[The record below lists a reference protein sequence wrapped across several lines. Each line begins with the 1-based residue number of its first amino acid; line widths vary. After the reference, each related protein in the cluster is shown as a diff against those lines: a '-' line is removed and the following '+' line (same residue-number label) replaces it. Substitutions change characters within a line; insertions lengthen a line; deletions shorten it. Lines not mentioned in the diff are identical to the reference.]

1 MELVNLLHPAELGLR
16 NHRPE
21 RPSSPSWSADKYWHR
36 HIAHRNAG
44 CPHNARRY
52 IAFAAHRRRSGR
64 TPLAKRPETSPL
76 RQSKSV
82 SCSQNHLPRERR
94 GKSQVGGHDG
104 RFSGREPRGPGFERG
119 EYSRLERDFRILWI
133 RQITS
138 TPTLRLQAVLT
149 DQITE
154 LHRIAVSFGVFCRFH
169 SCYPVEM

>member
-1 MELVNLLHPAELGLR
+1 MERVQHPDPAESARR

-21 RPSSPSWSADKYWHR
+21 IPSSQSLSADKYWR
-36 HIAHRNAG
+36 RQIARPHIA
-44 CPHNARRY
+44 
-52 IAFAAHRRRSGR
+52 AAVHRRRSGR
-64 TPLAKRPETSPL
+64 APRASRPATSPL

-94 GKSQVGGHDG
+94 GKSQVGSHDG

-149 DQITE
+149 DQIAE

-169 SCYPVEM
+169 SCYPVLT